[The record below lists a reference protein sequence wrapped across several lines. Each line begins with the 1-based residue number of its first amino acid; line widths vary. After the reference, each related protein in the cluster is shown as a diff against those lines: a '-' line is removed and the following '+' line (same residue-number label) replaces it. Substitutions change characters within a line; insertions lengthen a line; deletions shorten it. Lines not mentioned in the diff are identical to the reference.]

1 MIGMLKDFII
11 ETISKR
17 YVDKVVDETA
27 ARVNLKVEEI
37 TQKSI
42 FTIKEIV
49 PPIVYSSL
57 FFASGA
63 VVLILGISAYID
75 SLLLTEGAG
84 LMIGGSVLL
93 VLGLYYKN
101 KLEGSLEK
109 IKPKNQ

>member
-1 MIGMLKDFII
+1 MIGRFKDLIMGA
-11 ETISKR
+11 ISKR

-42 FTIKEIV
+42 LTIKEIV

-63 VVLILGISAYID
+63 IVLILGISAYID
-75 SLLLTEGAG
+75 SLLSTEGAG

-101 KLEGSLEK
+101 KLEGSLKK
-109 IKPKNQ
+109 IKSRNQ